1 MKIRILDPGFA
12 NFTGLFG
19 SVDFVDGLSEEV
31 SGAEAARLASF
42 LHVETEEGKNPS
54 ITQHMV
60 DTRNQNLADLG
71 QAPEPVVPAP
81 VEVTKP
87 VSGEKSEVVVDKS
100 KLSYDFTEEQID
112 ELVKTQGIAGLRA
125 FSDQY
130 GVNGRSIANIV
141 KELFDLKTLHN
152 PVKQVEPVVEAP
164 APEAPE
170 VAEAPV
176 VIEPVVIEAPEGVD
190 AAAVAAAA
198 DAALEKELADLEGK
212 E

>member
-12 NFTGLFG
+12 GYNGLFG
-19 SVDFVDGLSEEV
+19 SVEFVDGLSEEI

-60 DTRNQNLADLG
+60 ETRDQNLADLG
-71 QAPEPVVPAP
+71 QAPEPVVPVPVVPVKPESGSAP
-81 VEVTKP
+81 ESAP
-87 VSGEKSEVVVDKS
+87 VDKS
-100 KLSYDFTEEQID
+100 TLSYEFTEEQID

-130 GVNGRSIANIV
+130 GVNGRSIAAIV
-141 KELFDLKTLHN
+141 KELFDLKALYN
-152 PVKQVEPVVEAP
+152 PPKQ
-164 APEAPE
+164 
-170 VAEAPV
+170 EAPV
-176 VIEPVVIEAPEGVD
+176 VPEVVVPEVVVPEGADAEAV
-190 AAAVAAAA
+190 AAATAAAA
-198 DAALEKELADLEGK
+198 DAALEAELAALEGK

>member
-12 NFTGLFG
+12 GYNGLFG
-19 SVDFVDGLSEEV
+19 SVEFVDGLSEEI

-60 DTRNQNLADLG
+60 ETRDQNLADLG

-81 VEVTKP
+81 VVPAKP
-87 VSGEKSEVVVDKS
+87 ESGSAPAPESAQVDKS
-100 KLSYDFTEEQID
+100 ALSYEFTEEQID

-130 GVNGRSIANIV
+130 GVNGRSIAAIV
-141 KELFDLKTLHN
+141 KELFDLKALYN
-152 PVKQVEPVVEAP
+152 PPKQ
-164 APEAPE
+164 
-170 VAEAPV
+170 EAPV
-176 VIEPVVIEAPEGVD
+176 VPEVVVPEVVIEVPEGADAEAV
-190 AAAVAAAA
+190 AAATAAAA
-198 DAALEKELADLEGK
+198 DAALEAELAALEGK

>member
-12 NFTGLFG
+12 GYNGLFG
-19 SVDFVDGLSEEV
+19 SVEFVDGLSEEI

-60 DTRNQNLADLG
+60 ETRDQNLADLG
-71 QAPEPVVPAP
+71 QAPEPVVPVPVVPAKPESGSAP
-81 VEVTKP
+81 APE
-87 VSGEKSEVVVDKS
+87 SAQVDKS
-100 KLSYDFTEEQID
+100 ALSYEFTEEQID

-130 GVNGRSIANIV
+130 GVNGRSIAAIV
-141 KELFDLKTLHN
+141 KELFDLKALYN
-152 PVKQVEPVVEAP
+152 PPKQ
-164 APEAPE
+164 
-170 VAEAPV
+170 EAPV
-176 VIEPVVIEAPEGVD
+176 VPEVVVPEVVIEVPEGADAEAV
-190 AAAVAAAA
+190 AAATAAAA
-198 DAALEKELADLEGK
+198 DAALEAELAALEGK

>member
-12 NFTGLFG
+12 GYNGLFG
-19 SVDFVDGLSEEV
+19 SVEFVDGLSEEI

-60 DTRNQNLADLG
+60 ETRDQNLADLG
-71 QAPEPVVPAP
+71 QAPALVVPVPVAPVVPVKPESGSAP
-81 VEVTKP
+81 
-87 VSGEKSEVVVDKS
+87 VDKS
-100 KLSYDFTEEQID
+100 TLSYEFTEEQID

-130 GVNGRSIANIV
+130 GVNGRSIAAIV
-141 KELFDLKTLHN
+141 KELFDLKALYN
-152 PVKQVEPVVEAP
+152 PPKQ
-164 APEAPE
+164 
-170 VAEAPV
+170 EAPV
-176 VIEPVVIEAPEGVD
+176 VPEVVVPEVVIEIPEGTDAEAV
-190 AAAVAAAA
+190 AAATAAAA
-198 DAALEKELADLEGK
+198 DAALEAELAALEGK

>member
-12 NFTGLFG
+12 GYNGLFG
-19 SVDFVDGLSEEV
+19 SVEFVDGLSEEI

-60 DTRNQNLADLG
+60 ETRDQNLADLG
-71 QAPEPVVPAP
+71 QAPAPVVPAP
-81 VEVTKP
+81 VVPVKP
-87 VSGEKSEVVVDKS
+87 ESGSAPESAPVDKS
-100 KLSYDFTEEQID
+100 ALSYEFTEEQID

-130 GVNGRSIANIV
+130 GVNGRSIAAIV
-141 KELFDLKTLHN
+141 KELFDLKALYN
-152 PVKQVEPVVEAP
+152 PPKQ
-164 APEAPE
+164 
-170 VAEAPV
+170 EAPV
-176 VIEPVVIEAPEGVD
+176 VPEVVVPEVVVPEVVIEVPEGAD
-190 AAAVAAAA
+190 AEAVAAA
-198 DAALEKELADLEGK
+198 DAALEAELAALEGK

>member
-12 NFTGLFG
+12 GYNGLFG
-19 SVDFVDGLSEEV
+19 SVEFVDGLSEEI

-60 DTRNQNLADLG
+60 ETRDQNLADLG

-81 VEVTKP
+81 VVPVKP
-87 VSGEKSEVVVDKS
+87 ESGSAPAPESAPVDKS
-100 KLSYDFTEEQID
+100 TLSYEFTEEQID

-130 GVNGRSIANIV
+130 GVNGRSIAAIV
-141 KELFDLKTLHN
+141 KELFDLKALYN
-152 PVKQVEPVVEAP
+152 PPKQ
-164 APEAPE
+164 
-170 VAEAPV
+170 EAPV
-176 VIEPVVIEAPEGVD
+176 VPEVVVPEVVVPEGADAEAV
-190 AAAVAAAA
+190 AAATAAAA
-198 DAALEKELADLEGK
+198 DAALEAELAALEGK

>member
-1 MKIRILDPGFA
+1 MKIRILDPGFV

-19 SVDFVDGLSEEV
+19 SVEFVDGLSEEV

-71 QAPEPVVPAP
+71 QAPEPVVPPAP

-87 VSGEKSEVVVDKS
+87 DASGDTKPVIDKS

-141 KELFDLKTLHN
+141 KELLDLKALHN
-152 PVKQVEPVVEAP
+152 PVKQVEPEVEAPVVEAP
-164 APEAPE
+164 VVETPAVAPE
-170 VAEAPV
+170 VAEAPK
-176 VIEPVVIEAPEGVD
+176 EAEAD
-190 AAAVAAAA
+190 S
-198 DAALEKELADLEGK
+198 DAALEAELAALEGK

>member
-12 NFTGLFG
+12 GYNGLFG
-19 SVDFVDGLSEEV
+19 SVEFVDGLSEEI

-60 DTRNQNLADLG
+60 ETRDQNLADLG

-81 VEVTKP
+81 VVPVKP
-87 VSGEKSEVVVDKS
+87 ESGSAPAPESAPVDKS
-100 KLSYDFTEEQID
+100 TLSYEFTEEQID

-130 GVNGRSIANIV
+130 GVNGRSIAAIV
-141 KELFDLKTLHN
+141 KELFDLKALYN
-152 PVKQVEPVVEAP
+152 PPKQ
-164 APEAPE
+164 
-170 VAEAPV
+170 EAPV
-176 VIEPVVIEAPEGVD
+176 VPEVVVPEVVIEIPEGADAEAV
-190 AAAVAAAA
+190 AAATAAAA
-198 DAALEKELADLEGK
+198 DAALEAELAALEGK